1 MNWKI
6 IFKSLG
12 HKDMRKRILAVLGIL
27 LVFRIMAHIPVP
39 LADPQTLKQVL
50 NNLFTSTNTP
60 QLLSFINI
68 LSGGALANFSIMIA
82 GLGPYINASIIMQ
95 LLTKAVPR
103 LEKMHKDEGE
113 FGRKKI
119 NQYTRILTFPLA
131 IIQSVG
137 TIYLIRQE
145 AQSIG
150 GIGDITANTSLM
162 QWVLMIA
169 ALTGGSMVLM
179 WLGELITERSVGNG
193 ISLLITVGIVGRL
206 PSLIKEVWSMTHW
219 TDAANVAGDKLT
231 IFHRHYSK
239 HGLIIFGIMTAAVV
253 FITWAVVKLNEA
265 SRRLTVNYA
274 KRVQG
279 NRTYGGVTTTL
290 PVKLIT
296 AGVIPIIFAVAFLSV
311 PSFAGQLMTHGQGA
325 AMINPH
331 TKWQHLGVTLSTLFA
346 NPSAA
351 TFSVGGWK
359 PWVYPIVYFLLVFI
373 FTYFYTS
380 VTFNS
385 KEISENLQ
393 KQGGFIA
400 DIRSGKQTEKYLSR
414 IVNRLTL
421 FGAIALG
428 ILAVLP
434 IIAQVKLNQNIAI
447 GGTSILILVS
457 VSLETLRQ
465 VESRA
470 LMITYDQYE
479 APDYFYESDN
489 MAGATKVLRFR
500 DKIPGRRPADLTAAP
515 SSRVGLFERVRGS
528 KKK

>member
-1 MNWKI
+1 MNWGI
-6 IFKSLG
+6 ILKSLN
-12 HKDMRKRILAVLGIL
+12 HKEMRTRILAVLGML

-39 LADPQTLKQVL
+39 LGDPHTLKQVL
-50 NNLFTSTNTP
+50 KNLFEQSNSN
-60 QLLSFINI
+60 QLLGFLNV
-68 LSGGALANFSIMIA
+68 LSGGALANFSIMLV

-95 LLTKAVPR
+95 LLTKAIPR
-103 LEKMHKDEGE
+103 LEAMNKEGE

-119 NQYTRILTFPLA
+119 NQYTRMLTFPLA
-131 IIQSVG
+131 IIQSIG

-145 AQSIG
+145 ASQIG
-150 GIGDITANTSLM
+150 GLGDITAHTSLG
-162 QWVLMIA
+162 QWAVMIA

-179 WLGELITERSVGNG
+179 WLGELITERSIGNG
-193 ISLLITVGIVGRL
+193 ISLLITVGIVSRL
-206 PSLIKEVWSMTHW
+206 PTLFTEMWSSAYW
-219 TDAANVAGDKLT
+219 TKSAAQADKFTL
-231 IFHRHYSK
+231 FHRNFSK
-239 HGLIIFGIMTAAVV
+239 HGMILFWIVMLAVV
-253 FITWAVVKLNEA
+253 FVTWAVVKLNEA

-311 PSFAGQLMTHGQGA
+311 PSFVGQLLTHGQGA
-325 AMINPH
+325 AAIPH
-331 TKWQHLGVTLSTLFA
+331 SHWEKIGVQMSQLFA
-346 NPSAA
+346 NPTAQTFAA
-351 TFSVGGWK
+351 GGWK
-359 PWVYPIVYFLLVFI
+359 PWIYPVTYFLLVFV

-385 KEISENLQ
+385 KEIAENLQ

-400 DIRSGKQTEKYLSR
+400 DVRSGKQTEVYLGK

-421 FGAIALG
+421 FGASALG
-428 ILAVLP
+428 LLAVLP
-434 IIAQVKLNQNIAI
+434 ILAQVKLNQNIAI

-479 APDYFYESDN
+479 APDYFTEEDAIPGTASRR
-489 MAGATKVLRFR
+489 LRFL
-500 DKIPGRRPADLTAAP
+500 PRR
-515 SSRVGLFERVRGS
+515 
-528 KKK
+528 KK